1 MRVGL
6 MKIEKEKMLRCI
18 ILYNARVKIF
28 NKSASFTTK
37 CIVATESHRECLI
50 NTCIDG

>member
-6 MKIEKEKMLRCI
+6 MKIKKEKMSRCI
-18 ILYNARVKIF
+18 ILYNAHVQIL

-37 CIVATESHRECLI
+37 YIMATERGTE
-50 NTCIDG
+50 NV